1 MSASKGLSSLLQSL
15 LDSGI
20 TIDDGKERI
29 IITAARTPGRKG
41 ARGVTLFSLKTQP
54 SARTAATR
62 SRPVNMPVTA
72 FTPTGK
78 VSSRKLFSIIEA
90 FEEGISKASLAKRA
104 GVARKKLSQAIAKL
118 ASKGLVTEKSG
129 RFFPVVSG
137 AGFRSSRRR
146 VHDACTVGNCPAP
159 HYAKGLC
166 NNHYNSQRRQVA
178 RTATTAEQA
187 RRAQASFK
195 EAILNQLREDGGRHS
210 LFELASRL
218 NEKWQSLRKD
228 IQELISEN
236 KVVKDGKR
244 YQLADYY

>member
-1 MSASKGLSSLLQSL
+1 MSASKGLSSLLHSL

-29 IITAARTPGRKG
+29 IITAARAPGRKG

-54 SARTAATR
+54 SARTASRAA
-62 SRPVNMPVTA
+62 RPVNMPVTA

-90 FEEGISKASLAKRA
+90 FEDGISRASLAKRA

-118 ASKGLVTEKSG
+118 AAKGLVTERAG

-137 AGFRSSRRR
+137 SGFRSSRRR
-146 VHDACTVGNCPAP
+146 VHDACTVANCTAA

-178 RTATTAEQA
+178 RTETAVENQ
-187 RRAQASFK
+187 RRASASFK
-195 EAILNQLREDGGRHS
+195 EAIINQLREDGGRQS

-228 IQELISEN
+228 IQELVAEN
-236 KVVKDGKR
+236 RVVKDGKR
-244 YQLADYY
+244 YLLAD

>member
-29 IITAARTPGRKG
+29 IITAARAPGRKS

-54 SARTAATR
+54 SGRTASKAA
-62 SRPVNMPVTA
+62 RPVNMPVTA

-90 FEEGISKASLAKRA
+90 FEDGISRASLAKRA

-118 ASKGLVTEKSG
+118 AAKGLVTERAG
-129 RFFPVVSG
+129 RYFPVVSG
-137 AGFRSSRRR
+137 SGFRSSRRR
-146 VHDACTVGNCPAP
+146 VHDACTVSGCTAP

-178 RTATTAEQA
+178 RTVVVSDSRNSKAA
-187 RRAQASFK
+187 ASFK
-195 EAILNQLREDGGRHS
+195 DAILHTLREDGGRQS
-210 LFELASRL
+210 LFELANRL

-228 IQELISEN
+228 IQELVTEN
-236 KVVKDGKR
+236 KVIKDGKR
-244 YQLADYY
+244 YVIAD

>member
-1 MSASKGLSSLLQSL
+1 MSASKGLSSLLHSL

-29 IITAARTPGRKG
+29 IITAARAPGRKG
-41 ARGVTLFSLKTQP
+41 ARGVTLFSIKTQP
-54 SARTAATR
+54 SVRTPTTR
-62 SRPVNMPVTA
+62 ARPVNMPVTA

-90 FEEGISKASLAKRA
+90 FEDGISRASLAKRA

-118 ASKGLVTEKSG
+118 AAKGLVTERSG
-129 RFFPVVSG
+129 RFFPAVTSSG
-137 AGFRSSRRR
+137 YRSSRRR
-146 VHDACTVGNCPAP
+146 VHDACTVANCTAA

-178 RTATTAEQA
+178 RTVTVAEQA
-187 RRAQASFK
+187 RRNSASFK
-195 EAILNQLREDGGRHS
+195 DAILNVLREEGGRQS
-210 LFELASRL
+210 LFELASNL

-228 IQELISEN
+228 IQELVTEN
-236 KVVKDGKR
+236 KVIKDGKR
-244 YQLADYY
+244 YTIAD

>member
-1 MSASKGLSSLLQSL
+1 MSAAKGLSSLLHSL

-29 IITAARTPGRKG
+29 TITAARAPGRKG
-41 ARGVTLFSLKTQP
+41 ARGVAFFSLKTQP
-54 SARTAATR
+54 SARTASTRTR
-62 SRPVNMPVTA
+62 STAMPVTA

-104 GVARKKLSQAIAKL
+104 GVARKKLSQAIQKL
-118 ASKGLVTEKSG
+118 ASKGLVTERSG

-137 AGFRSSRRR
+137 SGFRSSRRR
-146 VHDACTVGNCPAP
+146 VHDACTVNNCTAA

-166 NNHYNSQRRQVA
+166 NNHYNSQRRQAARHVTPVEVQRRVA
-178 RTATTAEQA
+178 A
-187 RRAQASFK
+187 ASFK
-195 EAILNQLREDGGRHS
+195 DAILNQLREDGGRHS

-244 YQLADYY
+244 YTLAD